1 MAEKY
6 TYSDVIIDPKD
17 PRVKCGLMYYFGT
30 SPNAVIR
37 SANTRHDKSM
47 LADVFFVDD
56 TSDPFVD
63 SKGYSYSCLIKAEEI
78 DQPKFLPFD
87 LSKPEVRDKLRGKW
101 IRQKDG
107 HEETCIT
114 FFLHLDEGDC
124 WEVEGYCSE
133 DLLEY
138 WVFMDGTPCGEE
150 VKE

>member
-1 MAEKY
+1 MADKY
-6 TYSDVIIDPKD
+6 TYADVIIDPKD
-17 PRVKCGLMYYFGT
+17 PRVKRGMMYYFGT

-37 SANTRHDKSM
+37 SANTKHDKSM
-47 LADVFFVDD
+47 LTDIFFVDD
-56 TSDPFVD
+56 TSDPFID
-63 SKGYSYSCLIKAEEI
+63 AKGYSYSCVIKAEEI

-107 HEETCIT
+107 HEELCLYS
-114 FFLHLDEGDC
+114 FYCCEGDY
-124 WEVEGYCSE
+124 WEANGFDGK